1 MDEVRRVLD
10 RLHRIERLER
20 AGAPPADVV
29 TEVRALLADVERW
42 LAVEPAAVAA
52 AEPKLERCRAA
63 LERSSRVPL
72 PPGEVLPA
80 L

>member
-1 MDEVRRVLD
+1 MDEARRVLD
-10 RLHRIERLER
+10 RLHHIELLER

-29 TEVRALLADVERW
+29 TEVRALLSDVERW
-42 LAVEPAAVAA
+42 LSVEPDAVAA

-63 LERSSRVPL
+63 LDPSSRVRV